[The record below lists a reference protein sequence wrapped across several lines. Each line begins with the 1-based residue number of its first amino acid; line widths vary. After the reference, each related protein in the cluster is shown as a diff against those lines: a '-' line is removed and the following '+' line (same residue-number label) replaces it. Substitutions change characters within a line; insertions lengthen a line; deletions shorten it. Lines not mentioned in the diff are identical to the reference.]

1 MPEPF
6 ALGSTSPRHGLPYLF
21 PGQAQKEAF
30 VNEALARLD
39 TLVQATVLD
48 EREQPPGTAQ
58 PGDAY
63 LVAADAGG
71 DWQGQDRAI
80 AVWLGSNWLF
90 APPVEGASVRRLDTG
105 QMLIYSDGW
114 NAALEPAEPTGGT
127 TVDAEARAAIAALI
141 SALRHSGIFPA
152 G

>member
-1 MPEPF
+1 
-6 ALGSTSPRHGLPYLF
+6 
-21 PGQAQKEAF
+21 
-30 VNEALARLD
+30 
-39 TLVQATVLD
+39 
-48 EREQPPGTAQ
+48 
-58 PGDAY
+58 
-63 LVAADAGG
+63 
-71 DWQGQDRAI
+71 
-80 AVWLGSNWLF
+80 LGSNWLF

-114 NAALEPAEPTGGT
+114 SAALEPAEPTGGT

>member
-1 MPEPF
+1 MQVETTLVGYA
-6 ALGSTSPRHGLPYLF
+6 ALFGT
-21 PGQAQKEAF
+21 
-30 VNEALARLD
+30 LD
-39 TLVQATVLD
+39 TLVQATVFD

-114 NAALEPAEPTGGT
+114 SAALEPAEPTGGT